1 MPTHFRHASGFVV
14 HRRGGR
20 GSCSEYC
27 APKGVVNQFPDWGVS
42 ALFII
47 PTLIFVYFAL
57 THETARHYYPLIRK
71 HRPMTLLIFIAVGG
85 AIGVLGWYAI
95 CKFPLWQPTGGKIP
109 RP

>member
-1 MPTHFRHASGFVV
+1 MPTHFRHASGFMV
-14 HRRGGR
+14 HRRGGT

-27 APKGVVNQFPDWGVS
+27 APKGLVNQFPDWGVS

-47 PTLIFVYFAL
+47 PTLIFVYLAL

-71 HRPMTLLIFIAVGG
+71 HRPMTLLIFIAAGG

-95 CKFPLWQPTGGKIP
+95 CKFPL
-109 RP
+109 